1 METANPH
8 VVFVL
13 EGQRYALALEH
24 VERLLRAV
32 EITPLPD
39 SFGTVCG
46 VINVQG
52 KVVPVLDLRRRFG
65 LPGREIDV
73 RDQLLVVRS
82 GQTLIA
88 LPVDDTLGLVFEAE
102 GEPLETGSDDTQHAY
117 VSSVLPVGG
126 DLVMVLDVAVLLT
139 PSELHAL
146 SGIEQ
151 VEQDSRE

>member
-13 EGQRYALALEH
+13 EGQRYALALEQ

-32 EITPLPD
+32 EITPLPE
-39 SFGTVCG
+39 SFGMVCG
-46 VINVQG
+46 VINLQG
-52 KVVPVLDLRRRFG
+52 RVVPVLDLRRRFG

-102 GEPLETGSDDTQHAY
+102 GEPLETGNNDSQHAY

-139 PSELHAL
+139 PSELRAL

-151 VEQDSRE
+151 GELDGRE

>member
-1 METANPH
+1 VRASQPAPISH
-8 VVFVL
+8 
-13 EGQRYALALEH
+13 GDIEH

-32 EITPLPD
+32 EITPLPE
-39 SFGTVCG
+39 SFGTICG

-82 GQTLIA
+82 GKTLIA
-88 LPVDDTLGLVFEAE
+88 LPVDDTVGLVLEAE
-102 GEPLETGSDDTQHAY
+102 GEPLATGDASQHAY
-117 VSSVLPVGG
+117 VSSVLSVGG
-126 DLVMVLDVAVLLT
+126 DLVMVLDVAALLT

-146 SGIEQ
+146 SDIEQ
-151 VEQDSRE
+151 GEQDRRV

>member
-13 EGQRYALALEH
+13 EGQRDALALEPG
-24 VERLLRAV
+24 ERLLRAV
-32 EITPLPD
+32 EITPLPE

-52 KVVPVLDLRRRFG
+52 TVIPVLDLRRRFG

-88 LPVDDTLGLVFEAE
+88 LPVDDTVGLVFEAE
-102 GEPLETGSDDTQHAY
+102 GEPLETGGDDSQHAY
-117 VSSVLPVGG
+117 VSAVLPVGG
-126 DLVMVLDVAVLLT
+126 DLVMVLDVAELLT
-139 PSELHAL
+139 PSELRAL
-146 SGIEQ
+146 SDIEQ
-151 VEQDSRE
+151 VEQDGRE